1 MVDLTGS
8 DQRSESRP
16 LNGSALLKDSAA
28 QRQTMVD
35 CQIRTFDVT
44 DQRVIAR
51 FLAVPRELFVPDE
64 VRDLAYSDI
73 GFTWA
78 GASGEEGRYLLP
90 PLVLAR
96 LIQGGRVKP
105 TDRVLDVAPGAGYS
119 TAILSGLAAEV
130 LALEATSGLRRE
142 MQARLKTFGLG
153 QLRTLDGG
161 LADGAAGDGP
171 FDVILINGT
180 VETNL
185 NGLFAQ
191 LAEGGRLL
199 AILRGPADPTGRA
212 AKAMCFEKRGG
223 EIGHRYLFDAS
234 APVLRAFFKA
244 PQFVF

>member
-1 MVDLTGS
+1 MVDFRDADPKAS
-8 DQRSESRP
+8 M
-16 LNGSALLKDSAA
+16 LNKTFLLKQSEA

-51 FLAVPRELFVPDE
+51 FLAVPRELFVPNE

-73 GFTWA
+73 GFTLKP
-78 GASGEEGRYLLP
+78 GTPGEEGRYLLP

-96 LIQGGRVKP
+96 MMQGGRIKP
-105 TDRVLDVAPGAGYS
+105 TDRVLDVASGAGYS
-119 TAILSGLAAEV
+119 SALLAGVAREV
-130 LALEATSGLRRE
+130 LSLEANAGLRRDV
-142 MQARLKTFGLG
+142 QARLTAFGLDRV
-153 QLRTLDGG
+153 RTLDGV
-161 LADGAAGDGP
+161 LADGAADDGP
-171 FDVILINGT
+171 FDVIFVNGA
-180 VETNL
+180 VETHL
-185 NGLFAQ
+185 DGLFRQ

-199 AILRGPADPTGRA
+199 AILRAPDDPTGRA

-244 PQFVF
+244 PHFVF